1 MPIKFNQTNITM
13 SGVANA
19 DYNTFNNDTAIFFKN
34 KTTITP
40 KNDFICVYYVI
51 AGGGKGGNGNTPRG
65 VYGGGGGGG
74 GGQVRKG
81 VIHLMKDVTYVIDVA
96 SVSTSGS
103 GKISAVSWNVSG
115 KTYSISANGGE
126 YGNKSGF
133 GIGGEANSGGGSNY
147 SNTVSITAKP
157 GSNGSSS
164 SGGNGGMPGI
174 PNILGSAIMLEA
186 PGLGGR
192 MGTLDGKEGGV
203 GCGGGGGFGPGLSG
217 NGGPGGVYFVQID
230 NTDTI
235 NELETKMKELHQ
247 LPGTRVEQLNQQYN
261 ATMVAGAMWTVLA
274 TSLVYYVFTQL

>member
-13 SGVANA
+13 SGVANT

-34 KTTITP
+34 NTTITP

-81 VIHLMKDVTYVIDVA
+81 VLHLMKDVTYVIDVA

-103 GKISAVSWNVSG
+103 GKKSAVSWNVGG
-115 KTYSISANGGE
+115 KTYSISTNGGA

-147 SNTVSITAKP
+147 INTVSITAKP

-164 SGGNGGMPGI
+164 SGGNGVMPGI
-174 PNILGSAIMLEA
+174 PNILGSSIMLEA
-186 PGLGGR
+186 PGIGGR

-235 NELETKMKELHQ
+235 NELEIKMKELHQ